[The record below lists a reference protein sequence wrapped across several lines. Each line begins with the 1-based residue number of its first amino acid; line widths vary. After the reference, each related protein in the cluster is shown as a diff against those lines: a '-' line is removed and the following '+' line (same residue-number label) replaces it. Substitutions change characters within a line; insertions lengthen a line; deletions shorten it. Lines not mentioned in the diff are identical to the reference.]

1 MIFISYNHKDQ
12 QLVDMVARQLELSFG
27 RNSIFYDRWSMQPG
41 DSIIGK
47 MNEGLEQYTTFFYFL
62 STNSLKSPM
71 VTREWQSALMSS
83 VNSDLKFVPIRLD
96 DCPPLVIMKDLLYI
110 DLYGIGI
117 DEAIFQ
123 MKAVVNQENN
133 YKPLEDK
140 DNLICYLHVKSEY
153 EIEFEIMATM
163 FTVHDVNFGFIHTNE
178 IENFDVISSTDSILC
193 FSTGEFSGTLPSG
206 EVKKYNIT
214 CRRLNRSLSPKSSF
228 KGIIKTQVHTP
239 ELINIVHILSDK
251 ELNPI
256 ACYSQIMV

>member
-1 MIFISYNHKDQ
+1 
-12 QLVDMVARQLELSFG
+12 
-27 RNSIFYDRWSMQPG
+27 
-41 DSIIGK
+41 
-47 MNEGLEQYTTFFYFL
+47 
-62 STNSLKSPM
+62 
-71 VTREWQSALMSS
+71 
-83 VNSDLKFVPIRLD
+83 
-96 DCPPLVIMKDLLYI
+96 
-110 DLYGIGI
+110 
-117 DEAIFQ
+117 

-256 ACYSQIMV
+256 PVTVR